1 MPWARGVL
9 SGTLGGSAKIWLVFK
24 PGPIE
29 LDRAKIGVAQWAEL
43 GEVVAL
49 GKAMARA

>member
-1 MPWARGVL
+1 M
-9 SGTLGGSAKIWLVFK
+9 SGTLGGLAKIWLALK

-29 LDRAKIGVAQWAEL
+29 LDRAKIVVAQWAEL